1 MVNIMRQFLLAFSTY
16 IFPIFATPLLTWLWW
31 KVAGGQWSLVALVM
45 LVPLLFGYFTAFVA
59 TGVVKR
65 WRMTTGPRIGGA
77 YVHHGFIYASK
88 MAFVLLLI
96 TRDPMAI
103 RIWFDWL
110 AVALLAGSATAFGGW
125 WHDLHAIRAGKIELT
140 GLVASV
146 AERALS
152 TFAPPT
158 YFAVGAT
165 YGVATI
171 VGWQMVV
178 EQPGL
183 FPWVFAG
190 AFAALAIVPS
200 IVYFAVARPN
210 RIAR

>member
-190 AFAALAIVPS
+190 AFTALAIVPS